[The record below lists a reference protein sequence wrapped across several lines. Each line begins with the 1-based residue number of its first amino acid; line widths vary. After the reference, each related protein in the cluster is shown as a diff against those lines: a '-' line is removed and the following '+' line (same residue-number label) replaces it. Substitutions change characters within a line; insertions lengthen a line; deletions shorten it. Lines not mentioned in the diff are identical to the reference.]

1 MQITDIRI
9 FGDQSSG
16 VDSHLKPQMLTS
28 WREISDITNA
38 MKI

>member
-16 VDSHLKPQMLTS
+16 VDNSLKTTDVNL
-28 WREISDITNA
+28 REISDITNA

>member
-16 VDSHLKPQMLTS
+16 VDSSLKTTDVNLM
-28 WREISDITNA
+28 EGN
-38 MKI
+38 